1 MHTDCIK
8 TTTDCSHRQACGVLV
23 DRLAP
28 CPYTILRFWD
38 QGCRPEHLN
47 CRPSTP
53 LGTLAAGFCLSA
65 GRDQQFSQGELLAAT
80 PAFQGKKVHLCNR
93 DGCASAQCEDD
104 PSPREE
110 EESSGLN
117 PQQFHFSDILRL
129 PQPPFCHV
137 LLVAT
142 RHVLFLFGMARPTP
156 GALQDALR
164 IHSACSSMRFCMNIQ
179 GLLVLKLAQQI
190 IYFVILPFRNDM
202 EEAQTTPV
210 GAGHET
216 PVCLLSSDHIM
227 HIEDTSLLW

>member
-80 PAFQGKKVHLCNR
+80 PAFQGKEVHLCNR

-142 RHVLFLFGMARPTP
+142 RHVLFSLWNGSPNSWGPSGCA
-156 GALQDALR
+156 QDTICMF
-164 IHSACSSMRFCMNIQ
+164 IHAILHEYSRASRFEISSAENI
-179 GLLVLKLAQQI
+179 
-190 IYFVILPFRNDM
+190 FRNLAIP
-202 EEAQTTPV
+202 E
-210 GAGHET
+210 
-216 PVCLLSSDHIM
+216 
-227 HIEDTSLLW
+227 